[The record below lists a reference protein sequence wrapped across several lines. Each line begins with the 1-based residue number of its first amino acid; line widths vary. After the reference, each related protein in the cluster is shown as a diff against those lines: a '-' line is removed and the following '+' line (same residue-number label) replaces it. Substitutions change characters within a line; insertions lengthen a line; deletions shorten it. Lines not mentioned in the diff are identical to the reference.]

1 MERVGRL
8 RLRPGY
14 VAVRRDDTHLQVGI
28 DPPRR
33 AVLPDT
39 ADVRRLLTDLV
50 AGRATMPVSARTTL
64 PVLRALDALWAA
76 DLVSETASAPP
87 SYGVRVE
94 GPSDLVDALRRL
106 LGDACRQDRT
116 GLVLVVS
123 DRVLLRERLDP
134 LVRAGTPHLVVQGG
148 PDAWTVGPFV
158 VPGATAC
165 LRCVDA
171 HLGEDDPRRPLIVE
185 QLARSTVPVP
195 SDPVLQSLALSW
207 AARDALTH
215 LAGERPATWS
225 ASYTFG
231 HISPAEV
238 RRWLRHP
245 HCGCAWDLIALET
258 T

>member
-1 MERVGRL
+1 MKHSGHL

-33 AVLPDT
+33 AVLRDT
-39 ADVRRLLTDLV
+39 ADVRRLLTDLA
-50 AGRATMPVSARTTL
+50 AGRATRPVPSRTTL
-64 PVLRALDALWAA
+64 PVLRALDALMAA
-76 DLVSETASAPP
+76 DLVAEEASAPP
-87 SYGVRVE
+87 AYGVQVE
-94 GPSDLVDALRRL
+94 GPPDLVEPLRSL
-106 LGDACRQDRT
+106 LGDACRASPT
-116 GLVLVVS
+116 GLAIVVS
-123 DRVLLRERLDP
+123 PRPLQRERLDP

-171 HLGEDDPRRPLIVE
+171 RLGEDDPRRSLVIE
-185 QLARSTVPVP
+185 QLARSTAPAP
-195 SDPVLQSLALSW
+195 SDPVLQSVALSW

-215 LAGERPATWS
+215 LAGARPATWS
-225 ASYTFG
+225 ATYTFG
-231 HISPAEV
+231 RTSPTRV
-238 RRWLRHP
+238 RRWARHP
-245 HCGCAWDLIALET
+245 HCGCAWDLIALQT